1 MIFGAT
7 CPLTEM
13 HIRENV
19 SYIGELV
26 FYGCDSLID
35 LTVDEGNTVFHSAGN
50 CVIETKEKMLVI
62 GCKGSVM
69 PNDGSINSIG
79 YGAFAGHTQIEEIV
93 LPDSIVCIGESA
105 FDGCLALRSVFIPE
119 SVEVIGLDA
128 FYDCPN
134 LERVVFEAPE
144 GWRSA
149 NGEAI
154 DPEMLSD
161 PETAAEYVVN
171 QYSEYDMIWVK
182 K

>member
-134 LERVVFEAPE
+134 LERVVFDAPE

-149 NGEAI
+149 NGETI